1 MAVLF
6 LVLTFASNS
15 FLLFP
20 PTRLSVLK
28 INFFEA
34 RADNMAKRDLNQEC
48 LLEFKNEDGV
58 ENIQMTGMAGCTSG
72 QRKAYLWSL
81 VLSSVRIPHIIVRQG
96 DAWIIQVP
104 FSIEDTARQEIA
116 AFEQENENWPPP
128 STHGVKESP
137 HLSKQQPSVVFL
149 MGLMVIFHAVTGPW
163 SSSSDWFQYGAVANR
178 RILEAGEWW
187 RVITGLTLHADPVH
201 VLGNVF
207 IGGLLAYFLCRLL
220 GNGLGWLLILLSGA
234 MGNALN
240 VILRGGSY
248 QSVGF
253 STAVFGAVGILSGLQ
268 MGKVGSLKRVLLS
281 LGAAVSL
288 LAFLGTEGERV
299 DLGAHLWGLV
309 SGIALGL
316 LVVNMPGFLK
326 RIVVSRY
333 QFVLQISAGALVLGA
348 WLAALYL

>member
-1 MAVLF
+1 
-6 LVLTFASNS
+6 
-15 FLLFP
+15 
-20 PTRLSVLK
+20 
-28 INFFEA
+28 
-34 RADNMAKRDLNQEC
+34 
-48 LLEFKNEDGV
+48 
-58 ENIQMTGMAGCTSG
+58 MTGMAGCTSG
-72 QRKAYLWSL
+72 QQKAYLWSL
-81 VLSSVRIPHIIVRQG
+81 VLSSVQIPHIIVRQG

-104 FSIEDTARQEIA
+104 FSIEDTARQEIV

-128 STHGVKESP
+128 STAGVKESP
-137 HLSKQQPSVVFL
+137 SVSDRQTPVAFL
-149 MGLMVIFHAVTGPW
+149 MGLLVIFHAITGPW
-163 SSSSDWFQYGAVANR
+163 SSGSDWFQYGAVANR

-187 RVITGLTLHADPVH
+187 RVITGLTLHADSVH

-240 VILRGGSY
+240 VILRGGNY

-281 LGAAVSL
+281 LGAAASL

-309 SGIALGL
+309 SGMALGL
-316 LVVNMPGFLK
+316 LVVNMSGVLK
-326 RIVVSRY
+326 RIAVFRY
-333 QFVLQISAGALVLGA
+333 QLILEIFAGAILIGA
-348 WLAALYL
+348 WLSAFYL